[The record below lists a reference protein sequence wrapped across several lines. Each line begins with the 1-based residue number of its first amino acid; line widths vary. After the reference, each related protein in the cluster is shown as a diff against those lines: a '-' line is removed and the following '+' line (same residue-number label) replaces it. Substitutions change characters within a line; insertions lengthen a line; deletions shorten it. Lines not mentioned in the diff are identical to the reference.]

1 MNRCGTLLQTWL
13 EIDRRE
19 MEQNEIAF
27 DLAVRDYVLRLKPY
41 KHGGVVN
48 AIQTIARICEQQ
60 AQEGDGISR
69 QGREDYEKAAA
80 LIDAFSETVDLD
92 YQED

>member
-1 MNRCGTLLQTWL
+1 
-13 EIDRRE
+13 
-19 MEQNEIAF
+19 MEANETAF

-48 AIQTIARICEQQ
+48 AIQTIARVCEQH
-60 AQEGDGISR
+60 AQEGEGLSR

-80 LIDAFSETVDLD
+80 MIDAFSETVDFE
-92 YQED
+92 YGGN